1 MEKRT
6 IDVGNNGDYSLSHWK
21 VQHPTAPN
29 NIPQMASWCHQPY
42 FCAGGNQT
50 CFYLG
55 QKSNACITPTAPRDV
70 LSRSE
75 KIQLEAMR
83 SIGRNVDMSLPVL
96 VLGSHHM

>member
-1 MEKRT
+1 MEKKV
-6 IDVGNNGDYSLSHWK
+6 IDVGNYGDCSLSHWK

-29 NIPQMASWCHQPY
+29 NIPQMASWCKQPY

-50 CFYLG
+50 CYYLG
-55 QKSNACITPTAPRDV
+55 QKSNAMISPTRPRDV

-83 SIGRNVDMSLPVL
+83 SIGRNVDLTIPAL

>member
-1 MEKRT
+1 
-6 IDVGNNGDYSLSHWK
+6 
-21 VQHPTAPN
+21 
-29 NIPQMASWCHQPY
+29 MASWGKQPY

-50 CFYLG
+50 AYYLG
-55 QKSNACITPTAPRDV
+55 QKSNAQITPTKPRDV

-83 SIGRNVDMSLPVL
+83 SIGRNVDTTLPAL

>member
-1 MEKRT
+1 MAREV
-6 IDVGNNGDYSLSHWK
+6 DVGNYGDDSLTHWK

-29 NIPQMASWCHQPY
+29 NIPQMASWSKQPY

-50 CFYLG
+50 CYYLG
-55 QKSNACITPTAPRDV
+55 QKSNAMITPPKPREL

-83 SIGRNVDMSLPVL
+83 SIGRNVYMTIPAL

>member
-1 MEKRT
+1 MEKREV
-6 IDVGNNGDYSLSHWK
+6 DVGNYGDDSLTHWK

-29 NIPQMASWCHQPY
+29 NIPQMASWGKQPY

-50 CFYLG
+50 CYYLG
-55 QKSNACITPTAPRDV
+55 QKSNAMITPPTPRGV

-83 SIGRNVDMSLPVL
+83 SIGRNVDMTIPAL